1 MLKQAMVYIMVC
13 FVFYQT
19 FVQESCVLE
28 LQYLRVFL

>member
-1 MLKQAMVYIMVC
+1 MLKQAAVCIMAR